1 MKLASLVLI
10 SALAGSAL
18 AQAQTS
24 APANEPGPTTAP
36 VPAAPSARK
45 ACRADAMK
53 LCSGMRGQEALAC
66 LRANSDKI
74 SSDCKDAIAKLPP
87 PPSS

>member
-10 SALAGSAL
+10 SALAAAAL
-18 AQAQTS
+18 AQAQTP
-24 APANEPGPTTAP
+24 APGTEPGPATAP
-36 VPAAPSARK
+36 VPNAPSARK

-53 LCSGMRGQEALAC
+53 LCSGKRGQEALAC

-74 SSDCKDAIAKLPP
+74 SPDCKDAIANLPP

>member
-10 SALAGSAL
+10 TALAAGAL
-18 AQAQTS
+18 AHAQTP
-24 APANEPGPTTAP
+24 APAPAP
-36 VPAAPSARK
+36 DAPNARK

-53 LCSGMRGQEALAC
+53 LCSGKRGQEALAC

-74 SSDCKDAIAKLPP
+74 SPDCKDAIAKLPP